1 MLQICFIH
9 SRDDAGLDCSY
20 SWLWVSW
27 LAAIRGVQAIT
38 HLPVRV
44 MMLLMH
50 PMPAIPLMPLHR
62 MTLQSPAIRATRPTR
77 IRMMHRT
84 RLAHA
89 AAIGFERCHR
99 EPLHRMTLRADP
111 SDILVD
117 DPSESPT
124 PVTPAAGCGDWV
136 IQEGEA
142 CDAGPRNGLD
152 GAGCRSDCTFPQ
164 CGDGQRSP
172 SEECDSDNDEACNV
186 ENCELEL
193 TLASVQEPTDAIYEV
208 LAPDATTIFGD
219 AMQTLASSEHFV
231 IRASYDD
238 VALMA
243 EHQTPG
249 GPLSEENQLAIL
261 GRLEEIWDFYI
272 DELGFAPP
280 YYDSPT
286 PYKVNAVIT
295 DYGYL
300 SGGTFQEPAWGPGQ
314 HPQIQMHYGATEG
327 YHGMAHEF
335 AHALQN
341 MVSGADWF
349 DYGGWFSESHAE
361 FMAYQFN
368 PDGVGCSEVLVNAPH
383 HHYGTTRNRYCN
395 WQFWDYVIDTL
406 GAAAVNALWSGNIN
420 GPTFINP
427 LDVDIP
433 DSCSELDGP
442 FAAFQRN
449 LGWDIERLNDLF
461 GRWALANIEWSYGKG
476 PLFRNEYGDYVG
488 DLEAGKRGRVTRLE
502 THGEGSDRFYMPPDI
517 LAPQRWGY
525 NVVQLFPDE
534 GIDEFV
540 VEFRGLVQAES
551 ARTAPLGS
559 LNMEPDNSQL
569 PDSGWRWGIAV
580 IGRPRPCARNA
591 ASVGCTRQFTGPTSK
606 G

>member
-1 MLQICFIH
+1 M
-9 SRDDAGLDCSY
+9 
-20 SWLWVSW
+20 
-27 LAAIRGVQAIT
+27 
-38 HLPVRV
+38 
-44 MMLLMH
+44 
-50 PMPAIPLMPLHR
+50 
-62 MTLQSPAIRATRPTR
+62 
-77 IRMMHRT
+77 
-84 RLAHA
+84 
-89 AAIGFERCHR
+89 
-99 EPLHRMTLRADP
+99 
-111 SDILVD
+111 
-117 DPSESPT
+117 
-124 PVTPAAGCGDWV
+124 
-136 IQEGEA
+136 
-142 CDAGPRNGLD
+142 
-152 GAGCRSDCTFPQ
+152 
-164 CGDGQRSP
+164 
-172 SEECDSDNDEACNV
+172 
-186 ENCELEL
+186 
-193 TLASVQEPTDAIYEV
+193 ASVQEPTGAIYEV

-249 GPLSEENQLAIL
+249 GPLSEENQIAIL

-314 HPQIQMHYGATEG
+314 HPQIQMHYDATEG

-395 WQFWDYVIDTL
+395 WQFWDYVTDTL

-442 FAAFQRN
+442 FATFQRN

-534 GIDEFV
+534 GADEFV

-551 ARTAPLGS
+551 ARTAPLGVSIWNQITVSCLILAGAGGCSYWSRGRVRVLPLQSGARAS
-559 LNMEPDNSQL
+559 LRVQREMDDIAYFLVVMGAPTSLQQIFWDQVFTRSIDTHGESSFMVPCLWVLVRSKCPLMARRIRME
-569 PDSGWRWGIAV
+569 
-580 IGRPRPCARNA
+580 A
-591 ASVGCTRQFTGPTSK
+591 ASWLIPRR
-606 G
+606 